1 MYDFGWRCDMATEI
15 VSKDDLIRS
24 LDGLSA
30 ESLAEASRFIE
41 FVRFEAQRHPC
52 KLVKLGGLWKN
63 WPAITDEEIAQARQ
77 AMWGKVGECEP

>member
-1 MYDFGWRCDMATEI
+1 MATEI

-30 ESLAEASRFIE
+30 ESLAEVHRFIE
-41 FVRFEAQRHPC
+41 FVRFDEQRHPY

-63 WPAITDEEIAQARQ
+63 WPSITDEDIVQAR
-77 AMWGKVGECEP
+77 KRDCI

>member
-1 MYDFGWRCDMATEI
+1 MATEI

-30 ESLAEASRFIE
+30 ESLAEVHRFIE

-63 WPAITDEEIAQARQ
+63 WPSVTDEDIVQARQ
-77 AMWGKVGECEP
+77 EMWAKFGEREP

>member
-1 MYDFGWRCDMATEI
+1 MATEI

-30 ESLAEASRFIE
+30 ESLAEVHRFIE
-41 FVRFEAQRHPC
+41 FVRFEAQRHTC

-63 WPAITDEEIAQARQ
+63 WPPITDEDIALARQ
-77 AMWGKVGECEP
+77 SMWNKFGECEP